1 MNEKMFALLVLLAC
15 AVNATAADA
24 IADCTGV
31 SDIKS
36 KSKTL
41 HESATLMVPL
51 LALEKQGEANFTPAY
66 SPPPSQCVFERF
78 DVAGMPVTAVYSPFE
93 KGEQT
98 LHYRFLTGSGDA
110 AREILVVY
118 DALASLM
125 SKKTVFLVVENRKG
139 NIAYYE
145 MYREQPSYAALKPLI
160 VTIVDGS
167 AQPLA
172 LVHWPAGAKEPV
184 IDKFDSKRLK

>member
-1 MNEKMFALLVLLAC
+1 MNNKMIAVLTMLVFT
-15 AVNATAADA
+15 VNAAAADA
-24 IADCTGV
+24 IADCSGV

-41 HESATLMVPL
+41 HESSTLMVPL

-66 SPPPSQCVFERF
+66 SPPASQCVLERF
-78 DVAGMPVTAVYSPFE
+78 DVSGTPVTAVYSPFA
-93 KGEQT
+93 KGDQT
-98 LHYRFLTGSGDA
+98 LHFRFLAGLGDE

-118 DALASLM
+118 DALASIM
-125 SKKTVFLVVENRKG
+125 SKKTVFLVVENRQG

-145 MYREQPSYAALKPLI
+145 MYREQPSYAALKALI
-160 VTIVDGS
+160 TTILDGS

-172 LVHWPAGAKEPV
+172 QVHWPPGAKEPV